1 MRLKDVFLVAIFG
14 TLTAGCAVAA
24 PKSDAAGLPPTVDAL
39 DFSRFEGKWF
49 ELARIPIPIAR
60 DWVDTCDIYIHNA
73 DGSWSVRYEGNKGD
87 ANGPRKV
94 LRQRLRVPDVAR
106 PGEMEVSF
114 IPFVWMRYRLIY
126 MSDDYRFMLVGSSS
140 MDLLWLM
147 SRDAKPTDDE
157 YSGLQSKAAALGYDV
172 AKLERVSQSGK

>member
-1 MRLKDVFLVAIFG
+1 MVAIFSA
-14 TLTAGCAVAA
+14 LTASCAAAA
-24 PKSDAAGLPPTVDAL
+24 PKADIAGLPATVGQL

-49 ELARIPIPIAR
+49 ELARIPIPVAR

-73 DGSWSVRYEGNKGD
+73 DGTWSVRYEGNKTD
-87 ANGPRKV
+87 SNGPRKV
-94 LRQRLRVPDVAR
+94 LKQRLRVPDVTR

-114 IPFVWMRYRLIY
+114 IPFVWARYRLIF

-147 SRDAKPTDDE
+147 SRDAKPTDAE
-157 YSGLQSKAAALGYDV
+157 YAALVAKAAALGYDV